1 MKWLQILLKKGLK
14 KASYLYLIIKLIVME
29 TVEVKKSDLSKILN
43 TAEILVDEVE
53 QALSQDEIANKRI
66 KDIMTGK
73 ISGRTEKE
81 LDKYLKKR
89 GVKIE

>member
-1 MKWLQILLKKGLK
+1 
-14 KASYLYLIIKLIVME
+14 ME

>member
-1 MKWLQILLKKGLK
+1 ME
-14 KASYLYLIIKLIVME
+14 II
-29 TVEVKKSDLSKILN
+29 EVKKSDLDKILN

-66 KDIMTGK
+66 RDVRTGK
-73 ISGRTEKE
+73 TSGRTEKE
-81 LDKYLKKR
+81 LDVYLKKR

>member
-1 MKWLQILLKKGLK
+1 
-14 KASYLYLIIKLIVME
+14 ME

-66 KDIMTGK
+66 KDIMAGK

-81 LDKYLKKR
+81 LDEYLKKR